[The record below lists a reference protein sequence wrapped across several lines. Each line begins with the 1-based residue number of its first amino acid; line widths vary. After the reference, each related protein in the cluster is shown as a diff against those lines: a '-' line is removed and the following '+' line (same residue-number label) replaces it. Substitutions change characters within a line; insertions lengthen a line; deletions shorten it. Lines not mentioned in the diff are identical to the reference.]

1 MWQIADLVHSDHPIM
16 AVQVSGDA
24 TCSDDEDLA
33 LVNATISNHLPCV
46 RVRVFRHHLT
56 NSVFRTFLLT
66 KLA

>member
-16 AVQVSGDA
+16 AVQVSGDT

-33 LVNATISNHLPCV
+33 LVDATISNRLPCV
-46 RVRVFRHHLT
+46 RVRVFRHNLID
-56 NSVFRTFLLT
+56 SVLRTFLLT